1 MKPNGARR
9 RRRIDVPR
17 RGNLLRSDQYANCA
31 KRHSVS
37 SSEAKPWALYLTRM
51 RVNAQEEKR
60 KHGITC
66 DTSSP
71 LEKGRAEGAGW
82 MCLEE
87 APFCA
92 ADSMISV
99 QSATPYRQRKR
110 SREIFAALVCDVT
123 SRLRNESTV
132 LHMIRAAPWRRGAPK
147 AQDGCA
153 SKRHPSMQRSVCQL
167 CKALLRI
174 VIESVAEKSL
184 SFAVSWSMF
193 GNSKRETCYPLTF
206 GHRPIYIAAKL
217 PPQPR
222 TLNPLPFLK
231 TLHVK
236 NS

>member
-1 MKPNGARR
+1 MRVNAREEKRKHSITCDTSSPLETGVLQRDSRVWLHPKRRLACPLGRLPMKPNGARQ

-37 SSEAKPWALYLTRM
+37 SSEAKPWALYLTRV

-66 DTSSP
+66 HTSSP

-92 ADSMISV
+92 AVSMATV

-123 SRLRNESTV
+123 SRVRNESTV
-132 LHMIRAAPWRRGAPK
+132 
-147 AQDGCA
+147 
-153 SKRHPSMQRSVCQL
+153 
-167 CKALLRI
+167 
-174 VIESVAEKSL
+174 
-184 SFAVSWSMF
+184 
-193 GNSKRETCYPLTF
+193 
-206 GHRPIYIAAKL
+206 
-217 PPQPR
+217 
-222 TLNPLPFLK
+222 
-231 TLHVK
+231 
-236 NS
+236 